1 MPHTLHDGLGNPAA
15 LNQEDHAM
23 FVEAATRVGFAYA
36 AALVA
41 LTVLMHV
48 LA

>member
-1 MPHTLHDGLGNPAA
+1 MTAPDLPEA
-15 LNQEDHAM
+15 LNQEDGTM
-23 FVEAATRVGFAYA
+23 IVEAATRVGIAYA

>member
-1 MPHTLHDGLGNPAA
+1 MALRNGPGFPGA
-15 LNQEDHAM
+15 LNQEIDAM

-36 AALVA
+36 VSLAAFVVLV
-41 LTVLMHV
+41 HV